1 MVVLFLYSFSFRTA
15 FAWRGRWYT
24 YTISYRVNNPFR
36 AEQSQ
41 SRAEVGHNRY
51 DPIAAALFSAL

>member
-1 MVVLFLYSFSFRTA
+1 MVVVLFLCSFRTA

-51 DPIAAALFSAL
+51 DPIPEALSPAL

>member
-1 MVVLFLYSFSFRTA
+1 MVYGGAFFVFLQNSVCM
-15 FAWRGRWYT
+15 AWALVYLHHFVSGGQ
-24 YTISYRVNNPFR
+24 PLR

-51 DPIAAALFSAL
+51 NPIAAALFSAL